1 MAREHS
7 WLFPRKRRSFRSSGT
22 RRAYIPVVLQD
33 RNVIWDKLIRSN
45 PTLIPKPA
53 KSADEP
59 SVTALKEAPVTTV
72 KPTGE
77 EIEVAQVVGRA
88 RLC

>member
-1 MAREHS
+1 
-7 WLFPRKRRSFRSSGT
+7 
-22 RRAYIPVVLQD
+22 
-33 RNVIWDKLIRSN
+33 VIWDKFIRSN
-45 PTLIPKPA
+45 PTVIPKPA

-77 EIEVAQVVGRA
+77 EIEVAEVVGCA